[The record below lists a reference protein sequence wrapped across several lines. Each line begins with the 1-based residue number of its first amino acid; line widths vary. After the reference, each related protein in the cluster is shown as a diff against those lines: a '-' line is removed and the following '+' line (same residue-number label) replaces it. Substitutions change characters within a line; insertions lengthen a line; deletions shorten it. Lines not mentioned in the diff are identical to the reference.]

1 MARTNPWVEGE
12 AQEVDDS
19 SDEDESL
26 DEGGKHILISDDSMS
41 SGGRIFVID
50 RIGDMDVRAQFAHDT
65 AGDTMSSDKV
75 EDKAGDTMSSDEVHI
90 FLDRPK

>member
-75 EDKAGDTMSSDEVHI
+75 EDKGDTMSSDEVHI